1 MSLIEKV
8 IRKYTTPEVEIVNF
22 EGDVIT
28 SSSPIPMAKLSPEEL
43 VEESNKK
50 RAERENERKFVEF
63 GTGNVTNIYPDGVP
77 LEVLKLIDFKYFGA
91 MLKQEQLL
99 PPSYD
104 RKPVKVEF
112 EDWCGYPRIFLTFK
126 SKTSES
132 YRLVG
137 ICRYSVAYS
146 TRMDKPV
153 KVMET
158 NPLMIPI
165 WRRFAERVMWAWER
179 GYNYALVGP
188 EKNLETYGKPRVNE
202 SMLEFLNERE
212 RIRAWADA
220 SMKTDAEYKKMI
232 KEFETDNSKSSEEKL
247 E

>member
-104 RKPVKVEF
+104 RKPAEVKIDTNFEF
-112 EDWCGYPRIFLTFK
+112 PMVSLIFK
-126 SKTSES
+126 SKTSNS
-132 YRLVG
+132 YWTLGVS
-137 ICRYSVAYS
+137 RYYVS
-146 TRMDKPV
+146 RGKNG
-153 KVMET
+153 ET
-158 NPLMIPI
+158 VHKIDPLMIAV
-165 WRRFAERVMWAWER
+165 WRRFAEHVMWAWER
-179 GYNYALVGP
+179 GYNYALVCP